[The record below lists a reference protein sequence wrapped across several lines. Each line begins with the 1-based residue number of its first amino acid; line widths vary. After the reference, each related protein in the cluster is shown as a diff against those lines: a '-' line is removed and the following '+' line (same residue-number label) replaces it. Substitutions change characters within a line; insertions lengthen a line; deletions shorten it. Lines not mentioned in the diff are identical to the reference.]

1 MFSLAGGVSVG
12 DLALAEELIGG
23 SCKGLVVDDTIA
35 VVQVGIPEFT
45 DGLGV
50 DRLGISV
57 LGTLDSDNLGNSGVG
72 GLRMVDQS
80 RCRGSGELLAN
91 AGFNSTIDLL
101 RCGFVAGLSEG
112 LSVDV
117 L

>member
-1 MFSLAGGVSVG
+1 MLTLLGRVHAKELVHGLVFSLAGGVSVG

-50 DRLGISV
+50 DRLYS
-57 LGTLDSDNLGNSGVG
+57 T
-72 GLRMVDQS
+72 QS
-80 RCRGSGELLAN
+80 RL
-91 AGFNSTIDLL
+91 I
-101 RCGFVAGLSEG
+101 
-112 LSVDV
+112 
-117 L
+117 